1 MKQQESNQ
9 FDKGMNLDLNVINI
23 DNHTLTSALNATMIT
38 RNGNETVLQNDMGNA
53 KVELAYLPS
62 GYVPVGMK
70 EFGGIV
76 YVASYNPLKGTSYF
90 LNPQL

>member
-1 MKQQESNQ
+1 
-9 FDKGMNLDLNVINI
+9 
-23 DNHTLTSALNATMIT
+23 
-38 RNGNETVLQNDMGNA
+38 MGNA

-76 YVASYNPLKGTSYF
+76 YVASYNPLKGTSQIGSF
-90 LNPQL
+90 PSPETVINSDETKEPRIEINPETIFNSKETVNKVIDKIYVKR